1 MCVKGKRHATLLE
14 RETQTQFRYPAQN
27 NLNVHM
33 LRTLFSLTIS
43 PFSSS
48 CEAGGGGGRLAP
60 PAPERGGCTWEA
72 AVISMTVHKSEK
84 KNRKQD
90 DDKG

>member
-1 MCVKGKRHATLLE
+1 MCVKGKRHAALLE
-14 RETQTQFRYPAQN
+14 REIQTH
-27 NLNVHM
+27 VHM
-33 LRTLFSLTIS
+33 LRTMFSFTIS

-60 PAPERGGCTWEA
+60 PAPERGGCPWEA
-72 AVISMTVHKSEK
+72 AVISMTVHMSEK

-90 DDKG
+90 DDRG